1 MFGISG
7 GIRGGNMIDKKE
19 LEPLKRNAIVINYN
33 EENREKIPKEVQKLE
48 ENLIYQRIFN
58 GITTME
64 KIIKEKLQ
72 IDHFHS

>member
-1 MFGISG
+1 MRRIE
-7 GIRGGNMIDKKE
+7 KKY
-19 LEPLKRNAIVINYN
+19 LKV
-33 EENREKIPKEVQKLE
+33 VQKLE

>member
-1 MFGISG
+1 ML
-7 GIRGGNMIDKKE
+7 DKKE
-19 LEPLKRNAIVINYN
+19 LELLKRNAIVINYN
-33 EENREKIPKEVQKLE
+33 EEILKKYLKEVQKLE

-72 IDHFHS
+72 IDLFHS